1 MRYKYY
7 TADVFSDRP
16 FGGNQVAVF
25 PDARELQSAQMQAV
39 AREFNIS
46 ETVFVFPPKDSA
58 NTRRLRIFTPGAEL
72 PFAGHPTVGTAVVL
86 AAIGELALDANP
98 VNIVFEEGAGPVD
111 VSIELVNGTPVTAKL
126 TAPKLPEFGPPPP
139 SSSELATMLSLAES
153 DLLGADNAPQA
164 VSCGTQF
171 LFVPLRDRQ
180 TVARARMKRELWEAV
195 LSSYWAPSIFVFS
208 YDGELPGSDLHARM
222 FAPNLGVDE
231 DPATG
236 SAVAALGGYLGVRD
250 KADKDYARWTIEQGL
265 EMQRPSILELEVF
278 KQDGEIT
285 KIQVGGAAVLVSEG
299 MMEIPADVVSAT
311 PTT

>member
-16 FGGNQVAVF
+16 FGGNQLAVF
-25 PDARELQSAQMQAV
+25 PDGHGLESAQMQAV

-46 ETVFVFPPKDSA
+46 ETVFVFPPKDLA

-86 AAIGELALDANP
+86 AAIGEIELGSDSVDITLEEGVGP
-98 VNIVFEEGAGPVD
+98 VN
-111 VSIELVNGTPVTAKL
+111 VSIQVSSGKPVSAKL
-126 TAPKLPEFGPPPP
+126 TAAMLPEFGPPPP
-139 SSSELATMLSLAES
+139 PSADIASMLSLNES
-153 DLLGADNAPQA
+153 ELLLGDDMPQA
-164 VSCGTQF
+164 ISCGIPF
-171 LFVPLRDRQ
+171 LFVPLRDRKA
-180 TVARARMKRELWEAV
+180 VARARVKKELWEPL
-195 LSSYWAPSIFVFS
+195 LSSYWAPSVFIFS

-222 FAPNLGVDE
+222 FAPDMGIDE

-250 KADKDYARWTIEQGL
+250 KAHRDYARWIIEQGF

-278 KQDGEIT
+278 KRDGEIT

-299 MMEIPADVVSAT
+299 SMEIPAVSEIG
-311 PTT
+311 

>member
-7 TADVFSDRP
+7 TTDVFSDRS
-16 FGGNQVAVF
+16 FGGNQLAVF
-25 PDARELQSAQMQAV
+25 PDGRGLESAQMQAV

-46 ETVFVFPPKDSA
+46 ETVFVFPPEDSA
-58 NTRRLRIFTPGAEL
+58 NTRRLRIFTPAAEL

-86 AAIGELALDANP
+86 AAIGELALEANP

-111 VSIELVNGTPVTAKL
+111 VAIKLVDGKPVRAKL
-126 TAPKLPEFGPPPP
+126 TAPRLPVFGPPPP
-139 SSSELATMLSLAES
+139 SSSELAAMLSLTES

-180 TVARARMKRELWEAV
+180 AVARARLKRELWEPL
-195 LSSYWAPSIFVFS
+195 LSSYWAPSVFIFS
-208 YDGELPGSDLHARM
+208 YDAELPSSDLHARM
-222 FAPNLGVDE
+222 FAPDLGVAE

-236 SAVAALGGYLGVRD
+236 SAVAALGGYLGVRGN
-250 KADKDYARWTIEQGL
+250 ADKDYARWIIEQGF
-265 EMQRPSILELEVF
+265 EMQRPSVLELEIF

-299 MMEIPADVVSAT
+299 SMEIPVASEIG
-311 PTT
+311 